1 MAPIVPEVLGLGFF
15 ANLGDT
21 HHFFQPWLNDRNG
34 RGSVFYPSFLSRIF
48 GRRKKRSSGFNGMDI
63 ISPQGIYLLQLIF
76 SDQTTKSTFQF
87 FYAEHYIKLNFFL

>member
-48 GRRKKRSSGFNGMDI
+48 GKRKKRSSGSNKMDMIAHQGM
-63 ISPQGIYLLQLIF
+63 YFLQF
-76 SDQTTKSTFQF
+76 EF
-87 FYAEHYIKLNFFL
+87 

>member
-1 MAPIVPEVLGLGFF
+1 MDYKRNTNQMAPIVPEVLGLGFF

-48 GRRKKRSSGFNGMDI
+48 GKRKKRSSGSNKMDMIAHQGM
-63 ISPQGIYLLQLIF
+63 YFLQF
-76 SDQTTKSTFQF
+76 EF
-87 FYAEHYIKLNFFL
+87 